1 MSAVIDSGPANNAD
15 NVLYVTITLCQP
27 GSTTNCATIPYI
39 QVDTGSTGL
48 RVLASVLPTTW
59 ALPQQ
64 HASDNNPLVEC
75 FTYAD
80 NTFNWGPIVTADITV
95 GGKTAGSTAM
105 QLIGSSS
112 FPNIPAGCGPS
123 NMADDTV
130 ATLGANGIIGV
141 SPFIQDCG
149 STCATTAQQG
159 YYYSCTG
166 SVCNPIAVPL
176 TAQVPNPI
184 TKFATDNNG
193 LIVELPTAPA
203 AGEATLTG
211 TLVFGVNTETNNQLT
226 TQTIVPVD
234 DAGYITAEFNGVSY
248 PDSFIDTGSNGWFF
262 TDSSITQCANS
273 NFMGFYCP
281 ASPVALSATISTATG
296 LTGAI
301 HFTIASAQ
309 TLADGNPSF
318 SVFPELGGTNSDAQS
333 FDFGL
338 PFYVGRSV
346 YHVIEG
352 ETVAGT
358 MGPFLAF

>member
-1 MSAVIDSGPANNAD
+1 MSAVIDSGPAGVDAD
-15 NVLYVTITLCQP
+15 NVLYVTITICQP
-27 GSTTNCATIPYI
+27 GSTTNCATISNV
-39 QVDTGSTGL
+39 QVDTGSSGL
-48 RVLASVLPTTW
+48 RVIASVLPTTW
-59 ALPQQ
+59 SLPQQ
-64 HASDNNPLVEC
+64 TVAGGNSLVEC
-75 FTYAD
+75 FEYAD
-80 NTFNWGPIVTADITV
+80 QTFNWGPIVDADVTI
-95 GGKTAGSTAM
+95 GGKTASSM
-105 QLIGSSS
+105 PIQLIGSSN
-112 FPNIPAGCGPS
+112 FPNIPAGCAGTA
-123 NMADDTV
+123 NDTV
-130 ATLGANGIIGV
+130 ASLGANAIIGV
-141 SPFIQDCG
+141 SPFAQDCG
-149 STCATTAQQG
+149 TTCATTAQQG

-193 LIVELPTAPA
+193 LIVELPAAPA

-301 HFTIASAQ
+301 HFTIVSAQ